1 MTTEKDLVYM
11 GQALDLARKAVG
23 RISPNPMVG
32 SIVVQDGSVV
42 GRGYY
47 HEYGAQHAEP
57 QALLDASGQTR
68 GAVMYVTLEPCCHQG
83 KTPPC
88 TNAIIN
94 AGIESVYIAMVDP
107 DPRVSGKGIEQLR
120 AAGISVDI
128 GLLEAEAQDLNKTYI
143 HHRKSGNPYVS
154 LKLAQTLDGCI
165 AAQNGSSKWISG
177 KAARERVHL
186 MRSRVDAVL
195 IGIET
200 LLKDDPQLTVRHV
213 DGRQP
218 RRVILD
224 SLARTPINAR
234 LLTNEAPTT
243 IFVSNK
249 ASSERI
255 EELRRV
261 GANVMV
267 MPDDNGR
274 IRLESVKYELGK
286 SGITTLLVE
295 GGRQVATSFLRE
307 GAVDNITFFISPRL
321 LGKGISS
328 VGDLKINDLS
338 EALVL
343 EDWNVEVLGEDIL
356 ITATPQN

>member
-120 AAGISVDI
+120 AAGISVDK
-128 GLLEAEAQDLNKTYI
+128 GLLEAEAQELNKT
-143 HHRKSGNPYVS
+143 
-154 LKLAQTLDGCI
+154 
-165 AAQNGSSKWISG
+165 
-177 KAARERVHL
+177 
-186 MRSRVDAVL
+186 
-195 IGIET
+195 
-200 LLKDDPQLTVRHV
+200 
-213 DGRQP
+213 
-218 RRVILD
+218 
-224 SLARTPINAR
+224 
-234 LLTNEAPTT
+234 
-243 IFVSNK
+243 
-249 ASSERI
+249 
-255 EELRRV
+255 
-261 GANVMV
+261 
-267 MPDDNGR
+267 
-274 IRLESVKYELGK
+274 
-286 SGITTLLVE
+286 
-295 GGRQVATSFLRE
+295 
-307 GAVDNITFFISPRL
+307 
-321 LGKGISS
+321 
-328 VGDLKINDLS
+328 
-338 EALVL
+338 
-343 EDWNVEVLGEDIL
+343 
-356 ITATPQN
+356 